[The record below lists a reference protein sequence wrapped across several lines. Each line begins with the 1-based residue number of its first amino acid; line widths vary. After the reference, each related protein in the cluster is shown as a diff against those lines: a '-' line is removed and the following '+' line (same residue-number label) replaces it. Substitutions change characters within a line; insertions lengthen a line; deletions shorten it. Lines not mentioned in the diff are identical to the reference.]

1 MSLTFEIVTPRGLVM
16 RRTGLDQVVLRRKE
30 VQFDNGVEVTVLPR
44 SASMLVKLPAHEM
57 RLVEGPETTYVRV
70 DGGFAEINN
79 DVVSVLTT
87 SAAEIA
93 PLASQCASPS

>member
-16 RRTGLDQVVLRRKE
+16 RRTGLDQIVLRRKE
-30 VQFDNGVEVTVLPR
+30 EQFDNGVEVTVLPR
-44 SASMLVKLPAHEM
+44 SAPTLVKLPAHEL
-57 RLVEGPETTYVRV
+57 RLIEGPETTYVRI

-87 SAAEIA
+87 SAAEVA
-93 PLASQCASPS
+93 PFAAGSVA